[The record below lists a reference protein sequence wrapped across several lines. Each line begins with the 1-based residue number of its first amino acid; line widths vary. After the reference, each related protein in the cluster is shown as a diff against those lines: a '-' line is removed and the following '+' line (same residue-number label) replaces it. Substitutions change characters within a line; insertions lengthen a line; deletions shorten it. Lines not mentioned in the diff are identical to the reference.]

1 MSGIP
6 DIGTLVRKSAT
17 ADLRAPVSKD
27 GAAASCFETHAARA
41 PQHEAEKDT
50 RYEPQPPTPPPDA
63 RSAARPC

>member
-41 PQHEAEKDT
+41 PQHEAGKATHAEL
-50 RYEPQPPTPPPDA
+50 RQSY
-63 RSAARPC
+63 SAA

>member
-27 GAAASCFETHAARA
+27 
-41 PQHEAEKDT
+41 EAEKD
-50 RYEPQPPTPPPDA
+50 RALNRGNYC
-63 RSAARPC
+63 AA